1 MSYIMKGT
9 ELAAKAQE
17 IAKNYKTLYAVGAFG
32 APLNARNKQRYSNNC
47 PQNKRREKLY
57 MAAST
62 DTFVFDCSG
71 MIKGI
76 LGGWCGNKNVTYG
89 GVTVKKVDG
98 KLVYGDYNF
107 PDYEPNGMIKACSS
121 VSSDFSKIEV
131 GEMLWLD
138 GHAGVYIGNGLAAEA
153 TSAWDCKVQI
163 TAVGNIGTKEGYKT
177 RKWTKHGK
185 LPMVDYSSVIPVP
198 TPTPAPQPTPTPTPT
213 PTPKRPEDV
222 KMRLIKTG
230 SKGDAVKLWQE
241 IMVLNNIKVGDP
253 PRVLSVDGDF
263 GQLTKSATLIFQKQA
278 FPNEPKEWDG
288 QVGDKTWT
296 KGFESVK

>member
-76 LGGWCGNKNVTYG
+76 LGGWCGNKNATYG

-107 PDYEPNGMIKACSS
+107 PDYEPNGMIKVNRFLEDRSRRDAMARRTRRS
-121 VSSDFSKIEV
+121 IY
-131 GEMLWLD
+131 WQW
-138 GHAGVYIGNGLAAEA
+138 
-153 TSAWDCKVQI
+153 AWSR
-163 TAVGNIGTKEGYKT
+163 GNISMGLQGPDHRSRQYRHKGRIQDKEMDKARKT
-177 RKWTKHGK
+177 
-185 LPMVDYSSVIPVP
+185 S
-198 TPTPAPQPTPTPTPT
+198 
-213 PTPKRPEDV
+213 
-222 KMRLIKTG
+222 
-230 SKGDAVKLWQE
+230 
-241 IMVLNNIKVGDP
+241 
-253 PRVLSVDGDF
+253 DG
-263 GQLTKSATLIFQKQA
+263 
-278 FPNEPKEWDG
+278 
-288 QVGDKTWT
+288 
-296 KGFESVK
+296 